1 MTLKYS
7 TREEAATSL
16 SEESQRVQYDEGD
29 LNRVADA
36 AAALTTH
43 VVELIE
49 ALGNYA
55 NETTAEVSED
65 SEARMGYARR
75 NTIEKWA
82 TAQLALSKV
91 AFVLRIDGDAAYRRL
106 VEALSTENGNIDM
119 RGL

>member
-1 MTLKYS
+1 MEYNN
-7 TREEAATSL
+7 REAAAANL
-16 SEESQRVQYDEGD
+16 SEESQRVQYDKGD

-36 AAALTTH
+36 TA
-43 VVELIE
+43 VVTQHTVDLIE
-49 ALGNYA
+49 TLGHYA
-55 NETTAEVSED
+55 KETQAEVNED

-75 NTIEKWA
+75 SVIEKWA